1 MRDGVD
7 RDRKA
12 WALLF
17 VLSGN
22 MLLDALEVAA
32 VLPAL
37 TPLSAGFG
45 ITALDAQ
52 WVMSGFALGFALLL
66 VPGPH
71 LAARVGRRR
80 LYLGAMLL
88 FAAASV
94 VAGLTDSLG
103 VLVATRVVK
112 GFCAALTAPAGL
124 AIILSVF
131 EGAARRRAVS
141 VYSLFGAAG
150 FTSGLLLSGVLSAV
164 DWHWTFLF
172 PAPVALALFVAG
184 LKVVPRSP
192 AEPPQPLDAAVLR
205 DGSLLRAGLGASVLN
220 GTYIGLMLLVTTR
233 LAHLPPWQLALA
245 LLPASLPLV
254 LAAPHGPRL
263 VRRFGTAR
271 LIAAGALCCL
281 AGNALYLARPAA
293 EPYPTAVL
301 PVLLLVEAGFVLS
314 FVALHL
320 QATAT
325 VPAERRGAAVPVY
338 QTFVQLGSVVSLPL
352 VALLLTTG
360 GPRAAMVLVTSAA
373 AVGAAVALAG
383 LRTATTGKVSS

>member
-1 MRDGVD
+1 MREGVEW
-7 RDRKA
+7 DRKA

-22 MLLDALEVAA
+22 MLLDALEVSA

-37 TPLSAGFG
+37 TPLSAGFAV
-45 ITALDAQ
+45 TPLDAQ

-71 LAARVGRRR
+71 LAARVGRKE
-80 LYLGAMLL
+80 LYLGAMLV
-88 FAAASV
+88 FAVASV

-103 VLVATRVVK
+103 VLVATRLVK

-124 AIILSVF
+124 AIIVSVF
-131 EGAARRRAVS
+131 DGPARRRAVS

-150 FTSGLLLSGVLSAV
+150 FTSGLLLSGVLSAN

-172 PAPVALALFVAG
+172 PAPVALVLFAAG
-184 LKVVPRSP
+184 LRVIPRAP
-192 AEPPQPLDAAVLR
+192 AAPPPPLGKAVLR
-205 DGSLLRAGLGASVLN
+205 DGSLLRAGFGAAALN
-220 GTYIGLMLLVTTR
+220 GTYIGLMLLVTTQ
-233 LAHLPPWQLALA
+233 LAHLAPWQLALA

-254 LAAPHGPRL
+254 LAAPHGARL

-271 LIAAGALCCL
+271 LIAAGALCSV
-281 AGNALYLARPAA
+281 AGNALYLARPDP
-293 EPYPTAVL
+293 EPYATAVL

-314 FVALHL
+314 FVALNL

-325 VPAERRGAAVPVY
+325 VPADLRAAAVPVY
-338 QTFVQLGSVVSLPL
+338 QTFVQLGSVVALPL

-360 GPRAAMVLVTSAA
+360 GPRAAMALVTAAA
-373 AVGAAVALAG
+373 AVGAAVALTG
-383 LRTATTGKVSS
+383 LRTTTTGKVPS